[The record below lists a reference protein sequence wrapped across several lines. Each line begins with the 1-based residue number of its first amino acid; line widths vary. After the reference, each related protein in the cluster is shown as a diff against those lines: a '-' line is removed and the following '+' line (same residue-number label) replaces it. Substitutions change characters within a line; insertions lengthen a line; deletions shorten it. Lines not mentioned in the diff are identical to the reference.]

1 MPSGSGLAS
10 PVMEHLRFVQERS
23 KRIAV
28 LLLAVTGTLQAQST
42 KGNWNSVEAIPSGT
56 KIAVVVAEHKFAF
69 KCSYDYV
76 SDFEISCTPRGFA
89 AQPLVLSRQ
98 RVREIRVEHTRRDI
112 AVGVIIGAGLGVGI
126 GAGTGGSGSATRPAT
141 AIVCGVA
148 FGALGGYIGRYF
160 SPARGTV
167 VYRR

>member
-1 MPSGSGLAS
+1 MAGDRQYGHEREP
-10 PVMEHLRFVQERS
+10 QEPGRPNV
-23 KRIAV
+23 RIADNS
-28 LLLAVTGTLQAQST
+28 LMLLQAQSAN
-42 KGNWNSVEAIPSGT
+42 GNWNSVEAIPSGT

-69 KCSYDYV
+69 KCSYDYA

-89 AQPLVLSRQ
+89 AQPLVLSRL
-98 RVREIRVEHTRRDI
+98 RVREIRVEHTRRDT
-112 AVGVIIGAGLGVGI
+112 AVGAIIGAGFGVGI
-126 GAGTGGSGSATRPAT
+126 GAGTGDSGSLTRPTVNGA
-141 AIVCGVA
+141 V